1 MLSKESSEEDNFI
14 RIAKILLDTI
24 PKYLRRL
31 FVEKW
36 NWKYPDEKWQSNMA
50 SGVFLLRRMPRRK
63 SVGPHGDNIMSGNE
77 AEWDISTLRF
87 AMLRS
92 GLDLIPNCRPG
103 NQRSVPL
110 LISEEIEVIW
120 TIRNQLFNDTPSM
133 RCSSATFTEM
143 VSKIKSV
150 AKNIFGVDAENKVDK
165 IAQLQIITVKTLE
178 QLKYMMCIENDIT
191 DKRWKLL
198 NGKVL

>member
-36 NWKYPDEKWQSNMA
+36 NWKYPNKKWQSNMA
-50 SGVFLLRRMPRRK
+50 TVEFLLSQMPRRK
-63 SVGPHGDNIMSGNE
+63 PVGPHAKNIMSGNE

-87 AMLRS
+87 AMHRS
-92 GLDLIPNCRPG
+92 GLNLIPSCRPG

-120 TIRNQLFNDTPSM
+120 AIRNQLFNDTPSM

-143 VSKIKSV
+143 VSKIKGV
-150 AKNIFGVDAENKVDK
+150 AKNIFGVDAENEVDK
-165 IAQLQIITVKTLE
+165 IAQSQIVTLKMVE
-178 QLKYMMCIENDIT
+178 KLKYMLCIEKYSNDERR
-191 DKRWKLL
+191 KQLQG
-198 NGKVL
+198 NVP